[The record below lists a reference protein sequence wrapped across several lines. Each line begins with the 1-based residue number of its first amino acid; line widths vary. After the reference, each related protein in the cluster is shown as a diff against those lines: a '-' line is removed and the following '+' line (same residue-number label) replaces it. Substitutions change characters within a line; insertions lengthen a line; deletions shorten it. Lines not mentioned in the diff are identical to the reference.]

1 MGYAGMRER
10 KRVLGTLCWVLLKS
24 EALFFTERAELLFLS
39 LKFPIAEY
47 ELHWVVHL
55 FQKKFRIGLSAH
67 THQQFLVLFIS
78 EILTPFRFIP

>member
-1 MGYAGMRER
+1 MGYAGIRER

-47 ELHWVVHL
+47 ELHWVVHFFRKNFALVCQPTRINNFWCL
-55 FQKKFRIGLSAH
+55 FF
-67 THQQFLVLFIS
+67 S